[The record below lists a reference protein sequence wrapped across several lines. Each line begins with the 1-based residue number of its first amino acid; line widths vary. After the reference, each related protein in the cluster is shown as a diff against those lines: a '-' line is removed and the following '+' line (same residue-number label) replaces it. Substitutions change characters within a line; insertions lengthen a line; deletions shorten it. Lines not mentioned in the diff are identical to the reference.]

1 MTVAQRIYWLT
12 AGRIVSPNDYLVQV
26 ENYVS
31 VNERHARYLADAV
44 ALLFIRPITESQNLS
59 ASMLKLRVRLI
70 GFLYRPSFSVDGP
83 QLKLNVADCLQFIIN
98 QLSSLASHEATL
110 ALYELSSNKNLLPWQ
125 PQIKDAYERQIF
137 FHS

>member
-12 AGRIVSPNDYLVQV
+12 AGLIVSPNDYLVQV
-26 ENYVS
+26 ENYVF

-44 ALLFIRPITESQNLS
+44 ALLFIRPITESQKLS
-59 ASMLKLRVRLI
+59 VSMLKLRVRLI

-98 QLSSLASHEATL
+98 QLSSLASHEAIL
-110 ALYELSSNKNLLPWQ
+110 ALYELSSNKNLFSWQ